1 MMIKLKDILSE
12 ALPDVPKTIGFHP
25 TEDYKKQ
32 IPAEFRRFYNIED
45 GNKSGRFIEMANKLM
60 ELYGDLNTFAAQQ
73 KIDNLQSELEEIDEI
88 SSKIQAYLSPGPDQ
102 ESPYSIQEPR
112 NPAAQPAMWKEMDNI
127 HEKVSEII
135 NNATFDKWSIETTIE
150 ELNKLQDIV
159 NRTLN
164 IFTGNYK
171 DPSPVQK
178 TGFKLYQ

>member
-1 MMIKLKDILSE
+1 
-12 ALPDVPKTIGFHP
+12 
-25 TEDYKKQ
+25 
-32 IPAEFRRFYNIED
+32 
-45 GNKSGRFIEMANKLM
+45 
-60 ELYGDLNTFAAQQ
+60 
-73 KIDNLQSELEEIDEI
+73 
-88 SSKIQAYLSPGPDQ
+88 
-102 ESPYSIQEPR
+102 
-112 NPAAQPAMWKEMDNI
+112 MWKEMDNI

-171 DPSPVQK
+171 DPSPIQK

>member
-32 IPAEFRRFYNIED
+32 IPAEFRRFYNIVD
-45 GNKSGRFIEMANKLM
+45 GNKSGRFFEMANKLM

-73 KIDNLQSELEEIDEI
+73 KIDNLQSELEVIDDT
-88 SSKIQAYLSPGPDQ
+88 SSKIQSYLAPGPDQ

-112 NPAAQPAMWKEMDNI
+112 NEAAHQEMWKLMDDI
-127 HEKVSEII
+127 HEQVNEII
-135 NNATFDKWSIETTIE
+135 NNSTFDKWSIETTTK
-150 ELNKLQDIV
+150 ELNKLQEILEM
-159 NRTLN
+159 TLN

-171 DPSPVQK
+171 DPPPIQRS
-178 TGFKLYQ
+178 GF